1 MRQPF
6 SPTSRLMTGLA
17 VTLAV
22 VGGFS
27 WYALHQIAG
36 LRDLQAQLVDRNR
49 KDSLQLLRI
58 QNNLNSLGLAMRD
71 MVNGDEPYGLQA
83 YRVQFTRIR
92 ADLEDALRLE
102 KGFAPVERSPERQAY
117 FAERLAQ
124 FWTSVDQMFS
134 LAAGGNNA
142 QARSLIR
149 GSLESQQAAIT
160 TTVARLLVQNNESE
174 ERAAARIQAIY
185 AGVERNVY
193 YFLGAALITIVLT
206 SGYLIRANRRLFE
219 ELARLST
226 QRSELARK
234 LISMQEEVLRS
245 ISRELHDE
253 FGQILTAI
261 GAMLTRAARQPDLPP
276 TFRESMQ
283 EVREITQATLEKTRS
298 LYQSLHPAILDDGG
312 LEQAFTWYLPVFER
326 QTGIKVQYQKTG
338 PSPVV
343 SDGVAIHV
351 YRVLQESLN
360 NLAKH
365 SKSSLAWVRLEFS
378 QGRLRLEVE
387 DRGVGL
393 PAGQNAGARRG
404 IGMVA
409 MRERAE
415 LLRGKIEFLRPSEGG
430 TLVRLDV
437 PLTAAG
443 PYEQ

>member
-1 MRQPF
+1 
-6 SPTSRLMTGLA
+6 
-17 VTLAV
+17 
-22 VGGFS
+22 
-27 WYALHQIAG
+27 
-36 LRDLQAQLVDRNR
+36 
-49 KDSLQLLRI
+49 
-58 QNNLNSLGLAMRD
+58 
-71 MVNGDEPYGLQA
+71 
-83 YRVQFTRIR
+83 
-92 ADLEDALRLE
+92 
-102 KGFAPVERSPERQAY
+102 
-117 FAERLAQ
+117 
-124 FWTSVDQMFS
+124 
-134 LAAGGNNA
+134 
-142 QARSLIR
+142 
-149 GSLESQQAAIT
+149 
-160 TTVARLLVQNNESE
+160 
-174 ERAAARIQAIY
+174 
-185 AGVERNVY
+185 
-193 YFLGAALITIVLT
+193 
-206 SGYLIRANRRLFE
+206 
-219 ELARLST
+219 
-226 QRSELARK
+226 
-234 LISMQEEVLRS
+234 
-245 ISRELHDE
+245 
-253 FGQILTAI
+253 
-261 GAMLTRAARQPDLPP
+261 
-276 TFRESMQ
+276 MQ

-393 PAGQNAGARRG
+393 SAGQHSGARRG

-415 LLRGKIEFLRPSEGG
+415 LLRGKIEFLRPSDGG

-437 PLTAAG
+437 PLTGAG

>member
-1 MRQPF
+1 
-6 SPTSRLMTGLA
+6 MTGLA

-22 VGGFS
+22 VGVFS

-58 QNNLNSLGLAMRD
+58 HNNLNSLGLAMRD
-71 MVNGDEPYGLQA
+71 MVNGDDPYGLQA

-92 ADLEDALRLE
+92 ADLEDALGLE
-102 KGFAPVERSPERQAY
+102 KSFAPVERSPERQAY
-117 FAERLAQ
+117 FAQRLAQ

-134 LAAGGNNA
+134 LAAGGNDA
-142 QARSLIR
+142 QARNLIR
-149 GSLESQQAAIT
+149 SSLESQQAAIT
-160 TTVARLLVQNNESE
+160 TTVARLLVENNESE

-185 AGVERNVY
+185 TGVERNVY
-193 YFLGAALITIVLT
+193 YFLGAALITIALT
-206 SGYLIRANRRLFE
+206 SGYLIRANRRLFN
-219 ELARLST
+219 ELASLST
-226 QRSELARK
+226 QRSELARQ
-234 LISMQEEVLRS
+234 LIGMQEEVLRS

-261 GAMLTRAARQPDLPP
+261 GAMLTRAAKQDLPP
-276 TFRESMQ
+276 KFRESLQ

-312 LEQAFTWYLPVFER
+312 LEQAFAWYLPVFER

-338 PSPVV
+338 ASPLV
-343 SDGVAIHV
+343 SDGIAIHV

-365 SKSSLAWVRLEFS
+365 SKSPRAWVRLEFS
-378 QGRLRLEVE
+378 PDRLLLEVE

-393 PAGQNAGARRG
+393 PGGGNSGARHG

-415 LLRGKIEFLRPSEGG
+415 LLRGKIEFLHPAEGG

-437 PLTAAG
+437 PLTASG

>member
-1 MRQPF
+1 MRQRF
-6 SPTSRLMTGLA
+6 SPTGRLMTGLA

-27 WYALHQIAG
+27 WYALHEIAG

-134 LAAGGNNA
+134 LAAGSKDA

-185 AGVERNVY
+185 DGVERNVY
-193 YFLGAALITIVLT
+193 YFLGAALITIALT

-219 ELARLST
+219 ELASLST

-326 QTGIKVQYQKTG
+326 QTGIKVHYQKTG

-393 PAGQNAGARRG
+393 PGVQNAGARRG